1 MMQFLS
7 RFLYWPCTICVLKT
21 YRYTNKKTGRKCFL
35 PVFLLVLNYL
45 TLNVASISSI
55 SLLNALSTST

>member
-7 RFLYWPCTICVLKT
+7 RFLCWPCTICVLKT